1 MQAIHQHQRQQNSS
15 DEKDADAG
23 AKQHCHFFDLV
34 QLLLYLKL
42 GRLDFLAEE
51 GFCISGN
58 ATQQS
63 PDTRLWRLRPLRP
76 QMV

>member
-1 MQAIHQHQRQQNSS
+1 
-15 DEKDADAG
+15 
-23 AKQHCHFFDLV
+23 
-34 QLLLYLKL
+34 LYLKL

-58 ATQQS
+58 TTQQS